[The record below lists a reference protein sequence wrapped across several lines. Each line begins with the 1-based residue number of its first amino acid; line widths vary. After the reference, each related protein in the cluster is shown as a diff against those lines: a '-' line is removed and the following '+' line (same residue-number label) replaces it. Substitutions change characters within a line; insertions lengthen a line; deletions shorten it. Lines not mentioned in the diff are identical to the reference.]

1 MGKEGGISR
10 IKYIYRFYKYI
21 FSIRKEYDSVLVH
34 MNPVYIILGGVFWK
48 IMGKKIFLW
57 YNHPMGNM
65 MAKVAILFS
74 NKVFCTSPYSFSA
87 KYKNRTYAGGH

>member
-1 MGKEGGISR
+1 
-10 IKYIYRFYKYI
+10 
-21 FSIRKEYDSVLVH
+21 

-74 NKVFCTSPYSFSA
+74 NKVLHFAILFSA